1 MEEATE
7 ALTAGHPPRNKIYN
21 LSGNFFEVSRSEY
34 PLPFTPPKQMIFEI
48 YFFRQLYDHLA
59 AKTLR
64 KDLPLLALRNM
75 SLKLM
80 QAFGMPGALE
90 VNFFG
95 NLQKPFC
102 TWSDIQDELI
112 NSGHPTIE
120 LSQAERL
127 YRTLSNEE
135 SSLLAKGWFHFVM
148 IVTVLNLTKIMWP
161 PLAERMCDVVGL
173 SHVDDHCSN
182 VFNTFCIIVFSV
194 DYFTKLCCAPFVR
207 MELVEA
213 HKNFFCTEDLV
224 LKPMSPAARVWHF
237 VTQGDA
243 MVDLVAIM
251 PWWMDFLV
259 GNFLPGASF
268 LRVIRLARLM
278 RIFKSA
284 KYLDMVQV
292 LGLTLWKSIIMV
304 AYLFI
309 LIMVIALIA
318 GCLLQQFEEDMQEE
332 AFQSVPGAGYWIFS
346 RLISMKDTPYVS
358 GKVQTQSGIVVLA
371 ATLTLKGVMWI
382 VPIAHI
388 KQIFSKEY
396 SYVTHERELRMQV
409 REQVLD
415 AMDGGDHKLLSS
427 PNGVTCAVLSVSSGS
442 GVAKARVPLPIQRQE
457 PVTQRS
463 PLLVTVSLDRHG
475 SKVGETTVRML
486 WMPGAEMQE
495 PDALPCGILTLAIL
509 EVKGLPGTLTAT
521 WEVPNKLF
529 GCITQVVNLE
539 NSETRFP
546 ISWQCEDGA
555 STVKR
560 EVVQPYPLVKDF
572 QVKVMS
578 LLHEQADKLR
588 EQQDMLVQ
596 QGRQVTRLSKH

>member
-7 ALTAGHPPRNKIYN
+7 ALTAGDPPRNKIYN

-102 TWSDIQDELI
+102 TWSDIQDALI
-112 NSGHPTIE
+112 NSGHPTIR
-120 LSQAERL
+120 LSPAERL

-135 SSLLAKGWFHFVM
+135 SSRLARGWFNFVM

-194 DYFTKLCCAPFVR
+194 DYFTKLCCTPFVR
-207 MELVEA
+207 MELVEV

-224 LKPMSPAARVWHF
+224 LKPMPPAARVWHF

-243 MVDLVAIM
+243 MVDLVAIL
-251 PWWMDFLV
+251 PWWMDVLV

-318 GCLLQQFEEDMQEE
+318 GCLLQQFEQDMQEE

-427 PNGVTCAVLSVSSGS
+427 PNGTTCAVLSVSSSS
-442 GVAKARVPLPIQRQE
+442 GFAKARVPLPIQRKE
-457 PVTQRS
+457 PVQRS
-463 PLLVTVSLDRHG
+463 PLVVTVSLDCHG
-475 SKVGETTVRML
+475 SKVGETTICML

-495 PDALPCGILTLAIL
+495 PDALPCGILTLTIL
-509 EVKGLPGTLTAT
+509 EVKGLQGPLTAT

-529 GCITQVVNLE
+529 GCITSVVNLE

-546 ISWQCEDGA
+546 I
-555 STVKR
+555 R
-560 EVVQPYPLVKDF
+560 PLVQTCNYSVNLSHVTVLFRAKDF
-572 QVKVMS
+572 TLEGTALFLTNILFSSVPT
-578 LLHEQADKLR
+578 
-588 EQQDMLVQ
+588 
-596 QGRQVTRLSKH
+596 VTETFTTAVSS